1 MDPILEQISLEIKSE
16 SGELAHYTDN
26 HFITKLNEELEKV
39 RSSFIYESNSPISMS
54 NPSSDIEDGDCFD
67 DEGFDPTQLI
77 SKQIGYKRLTF
88 REVRDSI
95 NKYYETDDKYSS
107 ELDILSTYLK
117 GQKHIFM
124 KASDIIQ
131 IKTNWFLI
139 PAVIGSSSITIFAPI
154 LDYYKW
160 TGAFISGLNAIIFV
174 LFFFVYYLQWGSSF
188 VVYKQLGNQY
198 ERLEHSMDINN
209 LMESSSDKSELVLD
223 VLREKEKKIT
233 DLKETAIITL
243 PYEIKYM
250 FPILYHIH
258 IFTFIKRIEVYKK
271 NLIVKFK
278 DIKNEIRYIQWK
290 WGDRMESKEK
300 SRFDFLCKIKEKIK
314 NEIIHY
320 KNAYGS
326 MDELMTKE
334 IKRADQMTCSLWFPE
349 MSRRI
354 NTDNPVV
361 SAYFATIFEDD

>member
-1 MDPILEQISLEIKSE
+1 MDSISLEIKSE
-16 SGELAHYTDN
+16 TIELADYTDN
-26 HFITKLNEELEKV
+26 HFITKLNKDLEKV
-39 RSSFIYESNSPISMS
+39 RKSSIDESNSPISMS
-54 NPSSDIEDGDCFD
+54 NPSSDVEDEDCFD
-67 DEGFDPTQLI
+67 EGLFEPNQMI
-77 SKQIGYKRLTF
+77 YKPPGYKKLTF
-88 REVRDSI
+88 REVRNSI

-117 GQKHIFM
+117 GQKHMFM

-131 IKTNWFLI
+131 TKTNWFLI
-139 PAVIGSSSITIFAPI
+139 PAGMGSSAITIFAPI
-154 LDYYKW
+154 LEYYKW

-188 VVYKQLGNQY
+188 VVYRQLGNQY
-198 ERLEHSMDINN
+198 ERLEHSLDINK
-209 LMESSSDKSELVLD
+209 LMESESDKSELVLD
-223 VLREKEKKIT
+223 ILIEMEKKLA

-243 PYEIKYM
+243 PYEMKYIY
-250 FPILYHIH
+250 PILYHIH

-290 WGDRMESKEK
+290 WGQKMELKEK

-334 IKRADQMTCSLWFPE
+334 IKRADQMSCSLLVRQV
-349 MSRRI
+349 SKRI

-361 SAYFATIFEDD
+361 ASYFATIFEDD